1 MYIKPVIAYKYA
13 KNQWDT
19 EIYTTLFLIIRVN
32 FLLII
37 SVNHHDNEVFP
48 DSDYR
53 VILPECFYNTVQ
65 IKWDFPIDI
74 SSA

>member
-1 MYIKPVIAYKYA
+1 MRYR
-13 KNQWDT
+13 N
-19 EIYTTLFLIIRVN
+19 IYNT
-32 FLLII
+32 I
-37 SVNHHDNEVFP
+37 SYYSSKFSTGLSVLYHHDNEVFP